1 MTMVMG
7 GTSGVTFPDAT
18 NLPAS
23 GVTAALS
30 PAVTDTANVMT
41 ITQPVTV
48 NGTSGLTANGT
59 TYTSSSAFTPVNTV
73 APVVSGTAQVGQT
86 LSCTT
91 GTWTGIATITYA
103 YQWQY
108 GTTNIPS
115 ATSSTYVI
123 SATYVGQTI
132 RCEVT
137 ATNPAGSTLANS
149 NSTSAVTNPTTSV
162 SYLILSGGAGGG
174 SDRGGGG
181 GAGGGWRQSVRSL
194 AVA

>member
-1 MTMVMG
+1 MVMG
-7 GTSGVTFPDAT
+7 GSSGVTFPDST

-23 GVTAALS
+23 AVSAALS

-41 ITQPVTV
+41 IQPNVV
-48 NGTSGLTANGT
+48 VAGTTGLTANGT
-59 TYTSSSAFTPVNTV
+59 TYTSATAFSPVNTV
-73 APVVSGTAQVGQT
+73 APAVTGTAQVGQT

-123 SATYVGQTI
+123 AGAYAGQTI
-132 RCEVT
+132 RCVVT
-137 ATNPAGSTLANS
+137 ATNPAGSTSANS
-149 NSTSAVTNPTTSV
+149 NSTSAV
-162 SYLILSGGAGGG
+162 IG
-174 SDRGGGG
+174 SPFT
-181 GAGGGWRQSVRSL
+181 L
-194 AVA
+194 E